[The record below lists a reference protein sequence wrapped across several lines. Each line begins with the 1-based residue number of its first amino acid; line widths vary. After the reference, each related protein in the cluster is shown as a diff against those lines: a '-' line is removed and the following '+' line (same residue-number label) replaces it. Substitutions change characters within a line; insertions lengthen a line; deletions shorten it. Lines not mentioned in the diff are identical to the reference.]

1 MNRPRRPDLWLG
13 LGLAASFG
21 ALYLAT
27 MCRAV
32 YWYDSAEYVAAAVT
46 IGIPHPPGYPL
57 YTLIAH
63 LFTWLPVDPAV
74 AVNAVSAVFGA
85 VAVGLAFGAGRALG
99 LRRPAAAFSASLLGA
114 GTVFWGNAVV
124 AEVYTPGLAVFF
136 AVLWLLARGV
146 RENRPRL
153 LVGASALAGAGMGVH
168 MSIATTGVGL
178 GLLVLG
184 TGVRVDRPRELARLF
199 SRDQLRRRLL
209 VAAACLGA
217 AAAAAALVFAWL
229 PLRASMHPALN
240 FGDPETWQRL
250 VWHVTGGN
258 YKHWFDVPTTGG
270 RALRIATSLGE
281 QLGWVGIALAAAGA
295 VLGLRRR
302 PLACAALVAMA
313 AGNLYFFFDYKVH
326 DVEVFFLPTTAALC
340 LLAGFGVQEIADA
353 LRPGLSR
360 GVAVALGALPLAMA
374 VGSFAQNDLS
384 DYTAARDYGEALT
397 RELPA
402 GAVIANFTTPPE
414 WQRNAV
420 FHDYFQIVR
429 GARPDVTV
437 LTRPPA
443 QRLGQLV
450 ASGRPVYLYYPVG
463 LMTGGS
469 FTLVPEGH
477 LVRVRLSGGSRGR

>member
-1 MNRPRRPDLWLG
+1 MKAPRRPDLWLG
-13 LGLAASFG
+13 LGLVALFA

-99 LRRPAAAFSASLLGA
+99 LKRAPALFAAALLGA

-124 AEVYTPGLAVFF
+124 AEVYTPGLAFF
-136 AVLWLLARGV
+136 FTVLWLLARGV
-146 RENRPRL
+146 REDRPRL
-153 LVGASALAGAGMGVH
+153 LVAASALAGAAMGVH
-168 MSIATTGVGL
+168 MSIATTGLGL
-178 GLLVLG
+178 GLLVFG
-184 TGVRVDRPRELARLF
+184 TGLPIERPRDLARLF
-199 SRDQLRRRLL
+199 SRERLRRRLL
-209 VAAACLGA
+209 VAAGCLLA

-229 PLRASMHPALN
+229 PLRASMHPELN
-240 FGDPETWQRL
+240 FGDPETWQRF

-270 RALRIATSLGE
+270 RALRIATTLGE
-281 QLGWVGIALAAAGA
+281 QLGWVGLALAAAGA
-295 VLGLRRR
+295 VLGMRRR
-302 PLACAALVAMA
+302 PLIIAALIAMA

-340 LLAGFGVQEIADA
+340 LLAGFGVQEIAGL

-360 GVAVALGALPLAMA
+360 GIAVALGVLPLALA
-374 VGSFAQNDLS
+374 VASFRQNDLS

-414 WQRNAV
+414 WQRDAV

-429 GARPDVTV
+429 GDRPDVTV

-443 QRLGQLV
+443 QQLGELV
-450 ASGRPVYLYYPVG
+450 ASGRPVYLYYPVD
-463 LMTGGS
+463 LMKGS
-469 FTLVPEGH
+469 SFVLAPEGH
-477 LVRVRLSGGSRGR
+477 LVRVRLSGADRR